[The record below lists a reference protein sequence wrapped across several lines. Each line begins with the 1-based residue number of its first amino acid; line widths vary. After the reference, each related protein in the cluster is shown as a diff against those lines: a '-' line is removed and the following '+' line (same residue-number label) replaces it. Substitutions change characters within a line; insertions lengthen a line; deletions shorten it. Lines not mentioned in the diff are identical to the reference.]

1 MPGRIC
7 ARVARD
13 QAAHSTTFAFSREK
27 LLPQPFF
34 LGGRLPC
41 RGRAPGG
48 TPELLNKPSSSST
61 TASSS
66 LHAHGAASHPLRE
79 RERERETI
87 VRGLYYCYVAFVLST
102 QEVFSQVFSL
112 REHRAQASAERAD
125 TGGQRHISSK
135 TPLPTHQRRVAGARS
150 QSLRSHRHSRHRPRH
165 SPAPEPTAPIDAT
178 APPLGDRRRPLRL
191 PCIYVHMDMTLWVT
205 CPNGHD
211 LVGFPWNPMLLGC
224 A

>member
-48 TPELLNKPSSSST
+48 TPELLNKPSSSSST
-61 TASSS
+61 SSSS

-79 RERERETI
+79 RERERDHCSWTLLLLRRFCPEYS
-87 VRGLYYCYVAFVLST
+87 RGVLSGVLSPRT
-102 QEVFSQVFSL
+102 PSSSIG
-112 REHRAQASAERAD
+112 RA
-125 TGGQRHISSK
+125 G
-135 TPLPTHQRRVAGARS
+135 
-150 QSLRSHRHSRHRPRH
+150 RHRRTEAHIFKDPVANA
-165 SPAPEPTAPIDAT
+165 PAPCRGGA
-178 APPLGDRRRPLRL
+178 
-191 PCIYVHMDMTLWVT
+191 
-205 CPNGHD
+205 
-211 LVGFPWNPMLLGC
+211 FPVSAFPQTQ
-224 A
+224 